1 MAPVLFS
8 AFPFILPESWYLDV
22 SEPFRACPCIDLL
35 LWHASNY
42 MILPVLNFSYGYL
55 APAHFN
61 AERWL
66 MEKNEYSSIQ
76 LNFFFLYIYN
86 EDDKVIW
93 HKIWRINVVLFYHFL
108 YYIFFHLVLLSNILS
123 KYFITW
129 CLPLV
134 KWDHST
140 LICQDNSWMPFIA
153 PEHRRVLAS
162 LIVIASNQLDQR
174 VEQLKMRL

>member
-8 AFPFILPESWYLDV
+8 AFPFILPENWYLDV
-22 SEPFRACPCIDLL
+22 TEPFRACPCIDLL
-35 LWHASNY
+35 IWHASNY

-55 APAHFN
+55 PPAYFDT
-61 AERWL
+61 ERWL
-66 MEKNEYSSIQ
+66 MEKNGYSSIQ
-76 LNFFFLYIYN
+76 PNFFFFYN

-93 HKIWRINVVLFYHFL
+93 HKISLIGVVLFYHFL
-108 YYIFFHLVLLSNILS
+108 YFILLHLVSLSNISS

-140 LICQDNSWMPFIA
+140 LICRDNSLMPVIA
-153 PEHRRVLAS
+153 PEYRRVLAS
-162 LIVIASNQLDQR
+162 LIVIVSNQLDQR
-174 VEQLKMRL
+174 AEQL